1 MSSENWNQDES
12 AVVGVGLAAATGNWM
27 QAATLGLSFI
37 YHRFFEP
44 PPPPPP
50 PSHAVAIPRVDAGAP
65 YPLLFGTC
73 RVRQPVLAYAS
84 AIENLETNEGDGI
97 SGLYPAPT
105 TNSYLYFM
113 DMLFVLGIPMDGGC
127 TLGPPPPPEGS
138 FPTNPPSGVYWGDTM
153 MTSNF
158 PVGSL
163 RGDGGPE
170 DTTGPNGVCQLQI
183 IQSDGSSA
191 EVGGAL
197 EFLNGAG
204 TGGTPSSSNQK
215 LVNTSSPYAYTT
227 RAGQYM
233 TTTTNTYP
241 NIVLD
246 LVGTLSGEYIPGY
259 RGLACAFLY
268 GNTPGTGSNPPLL
281 HWLVG
286 RQASVP
292 SVSFTVNST
301 GALGTSPMAAIYDI
315 LTSTNGKLGIS
326 TSRIDVAAFQAV
338 CTTLNNEGNVYWRS
352 IESITSVDALFQEML
367 SQADGGLYEDPVT
380 GLITPWLAR
389 NDYDP
394 VNLQR
399 IWPSSTVELRNF
411 ALSGW
416 TDIINKIRLQFT
428 NSDDDFRPGFAIAQ
442 NDTNALVQSDV
453 RQAMIQMPGCP
464 NQVLAN
470 FLAARELAARSRPL
484 IKCQAT
490 MDREFFLGQADTR
503 PGDVLLMVWPE
514 YGISNIPMRV
524 VGMDVGSLGSQ
535 RVVLDL
541 VQDYFSVFQMQPPTQ
556 TTIIKVPF
564 PGGGLIGP

>member
-1 MSSENWNQDES
+1 MEELEPSE
-12 AVVGVGLAAATGNWM
+12 GN
-27 QAATLGLSFI
+27 
-37 YHRFFEP
+37 
-44 PPPPPP
+44 
-50 PSHAVAIPRVDAGAP
+50 
-65 YPLLFGTC
+65 
-73 RVRQPVLAYAS
+73 
-84 AIENLETNEGDGI
+84 GI
-97 SGLYPAPT
+97 GGLYPAPT

-170 DTTGPNGVCQLQI
+170 DSTGPDTPVSNACLLQI

-204 TGGTPSSSNQK
+204 TGGTPSSSNQV
-215 LVNTSSPYAYTT
+215 LASSDPNQNPT
-227 RAGQYM
+227 RVGQYM
-233 TTTTNTYP
+233 TVATSTYP
-241 NIVLD
+241 TVPFNLQ
-246 LVGTLSGEYIPGY
+246 GTLSYEYVPGY

-268 GNTPGTGSNPPLL
+268 NNLPTMGGDEAPIL

-315 LTSTNGKLGIS
+315 ITSTNGKLGIS
-326 TSRIDVAAFQAV
+326 TSRIDVAAFHAV

-352 IESITSVDALFQEML
+352 IESTTSVDALFQEML

-556 TTIIKVPF
+556 TTIIKVPL